1 MKKPETK
8 DAEIAR
14 LRAEL
19 EDLKTSKN
27 FYSSFPNAT
36 DLIGF
41 KIADAD
47 ANRNDSMTLEDLGH
61 LQTAFNGRFHYCL
74 LVQPY
79 MDNSLHGH
87 YRLLAVYRHTDVHAW
102 DTEQKRRLPRED
114 EIAMRHF
121 IAGFEAAV
129 EASRRKD

>member
-1 MKKPETK
+1 MGHVKNK
-8 DAEIAR
+8 DEEIKR

-27 FYSSFPNAT
+27 FYSSFPSVA
-36 DLIGF
+36 DLVGF
-41 KIADAD
+41 KIADD
-47 ANRNDSMTLEDLGH
+47 VDRNDSVTLEDLGN
-61 LQTAFNGRFHYCL
+61 LQTAFNKRFHYCL

-79 MDNSLHGH
+79 MDNSMHGQ
-87 YRLLAVYRHTDVHAW
+87 YRLLAVYRHTDVNAW
-102 DTEQKRRLPRED
+102 DTEGKRKLPRED

-129 EASRRKD
+129 EASRRKT